1 VPRVKYDGDVGVGTC
16 VFELADGTF
25 EVQVS
30 YVLNSNTSNPA
41 CLDIAAMEACIV
53 GQVGKLGDVL
63 IGRIADHQG
72 NAFVNLAAD
81 NQQTTCRT
89 GKSATRTCES
99 PFARRRRLRFLA
111 NAFLMF

>member
-1 VPRVKYDGDVGVGTC
+1 MSASKL

-30 YVLNSNTSNPA
+30 YVLEFEHIES
-41 CLDIAAMEACIV
+41 CLLGHRSDGACI
-53 GQVGKLGDVL
+53 L

-72 NAFVNLAAD
+72 NAFVSLAAD

-89 GKSATRTCES
+89 GKTKT
-99 PFARRRRLRFLA
+99 
-111 NAFLMF
+111 